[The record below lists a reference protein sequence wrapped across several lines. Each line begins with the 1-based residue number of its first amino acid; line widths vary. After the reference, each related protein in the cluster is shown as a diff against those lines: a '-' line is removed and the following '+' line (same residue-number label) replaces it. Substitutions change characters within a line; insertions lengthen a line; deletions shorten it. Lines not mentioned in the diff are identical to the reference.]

1 MLTDR
6 GRMLLLT
13 AGLSWGLS
21 RAFGV
26 PELAMAAVAM
36 LVLVVLAVG
45 YTFLASARLTARRTV
60 HPPRL
65 FHDAEGVA
73 ELRLRNTGRVPTAIL
88 QVEDT
93 VPSTIADGAR
103 FVLRPLGAGATT
115 AVRYRL
121 HGRHRGRFT
130 IGPLVVRLRD
140 PFGVAARAHHFD
152 VTDDLIVYPPVWR
165 LPPGVPLGGH
175 QGSGSEGRPRP
186 LASGD
191 EIANIREY
199 VRGDDLRKV
208 HWRSTAHRGKLMVRQ
223 DESRATPE
231 ATIVLDARART
242 HRGTGPNSSFEA
254 AVSAA
259 ASAAYHVSERGYA
272 ARLVTGPL
280 TAPPRPVPW
289 ELTLEQL
296 AVAEPSD
303 TNDLD
308 ALWTQLAQGAAGDGL
323 LLAVVTVPEPA
334 ELRRMVR
341 AGRSFGT
348 RLAVLVAA
356 PSFTGSRRATDDGDR
371 ITDALRVAGWRVTV
385 VRAGDRLDVRWRELL
400 RQDRPTIAAAGVGR

>member
-6 GRMLLLT
+6 GRLLLLT
-13 AGLSWGLS
+13 AAVAWAIS

-26 PELAMAAVAM
+26 PELQMGAVAM
-36 LVLVVLAVG
+36 LVLVGLSVA
-45 YTFLASARLTARRTV
+45 YTVAASARLTARRAV

-65 FHDAEGVA
+65 FHDAEGAV
-73 ELRLRNTGRVPTAIL
+73 EVRLRNNGRFPTAIL

-93 VPSTIADGAR
+93 APTSIADGPR
-103 FVLRPLGAGATT
+103 FVLRPLGPDATT
-115 AVRYRL
+115 SVRYRL

-140 PFGVAARAHHFD
+140 PFGIAARGHRFD
-152 VTDDLIVYPPVWR
+152 VTDDVIVYPPVWR
-165 LPPGVPLGGH
+165 LPAVPLGGS
-175 QGSGSEGRPRP
+175 QGTGGEGRPRP

-223 DESRATPE
+223 DESRATPQ
-231 ATIVLDARART
+231 AVIVLDARAAR
-242 HRGTGPNSSFEA
+242 HRGSGPSSSFEM

-259 ASAAYHVSERGYA
+259 ASATYHVSERGYGV
-272 ARLVTGPL
+272 RLVTGPL
-280 TAPPRPVPW
+280 TVAPRAVPW

-296 AVAEPSD
+296 AVLEADHGS
-303 TNDLD
+303 DLD
-308 ALWTQLAQGAAGDGL
+308 GLWTQLAQGAAGDGL
-323 LLAVVTVPEPA
+323 LLAITTVPDPA

-356 PSFTGSRRATDDGDR
+356 DTFAGRRRAGGDADR
-371 ITDALRVAGWRVTV
+371 IADALRIAGWRVTV
-385 VRAGDRLDVRWRELL
+385 VSAGDRLDERWRQLL
-400 RQDRPTIAAAGVGR
+400 LQDRPVAAGVGR

>member
-6 GRMLLLT
+6 GRLLLL
-13 AGLSWGLS
+13 ASGVAWGVS

-26 PELAMAAVAM
+26 PELQMGAVAM
-36 LVLVVLAVG
+36 LVLVGLAVA
-45 YTFLASARLTARRTV
+45 YTLLASARLTARRGV

-65 FHDAEGVA
+65 FHDAEGVV
-73 ELRLRNTGRVPTAIL
+73 EVRLRNNGRFPTAIL

-93 VPSTIADGAR
+93 APTGIADGPR
-103 FVLRPLGAGATT
+103 FVLRPLGPDATT
-115 AVRYRL
+115 SVRYRL

-130 IGPLVVRLRD
+130 LGPLVVRLRD
-140 PFGVAARAHHFD
+140 PFGIAARGHRFD
-152 VTDDLIVYPPVWR
+152 VTDEVIVYPPVWR
-165 LPPGVPLGGH
+165 LPSVPLGGS
-175 QGSGSEGRPRP
+175 QGSGGEGRPRP

-223 DESRATPE
+223 DESRATPQ
-231 ATIVLDARART
+231 AVIVLDARAGS
-242 HRGTGPNSSFEA
+242 HRGSGPSSSFEV

-259 ASAAYHVSERGYA
+259 ASATYHVSERGYGV
-272 ARLVTGPL
+272 RLVTGPL
-280 TAPPRPVPW
+280 TVAPRAVPW

-296 AVAEPSD
+296 AVLEPDDGS
-303 TNDLD
+303 DLD
-308 ALWTQLAQGAAGDGL
+308 GLWTQLAQGAAGDGL
-323 LLAVVTVPEPA
+323 LIAVTTVPEPA

-356 PSFTGSRRATDDGDR
+356 GTFAGRRGPAGDADR
-371 ITDALRVAGWRVTV
+371 TADALRIAGWRVTV
-385 VRAGDRLDVRWRELL
+385 VSAGDRLDERWRQLL
-400 RQDRPTIAAAGVGR
+400 LQDRPVAAGVGR

>member
-6 GRMLLLT
+6 GRLLLVT
-13 AGLSWGLS
+13 AGLAWGLS

-26 PELAMAAVAM
+26 PELQMAAVAV

-45 YTFLASARLTARRTV
+45 YTALASARLTARRGV

-65 FHDAEGVA
+65 FHDAEGVV

-88 QVEDT
+88 QVEDAAPT
-93 VPSTIADGAR
+93 AIADGPR
-103 FVLRPLGAGATT
+103 FVLRPLGPDGTT
-115 AVRYRL
+115 TVRYRL
-121 HGRHRGRFT
+121 HGRHRGRYV
-130 IGPLVVRLRD
+130 IGPLTVRLRD
-140 PFGVAARAHHFD
+140 PFGIAARGHRFD
-152 VTDDLIVYPPVWR
+152 VTDDVVVYPPVWR
-165 LPPGVPLGGH
+165 LPPGVPLGGS
-175 QGSGSEGRPRP
+175 QGSGGEGRPRP

-223 DESRATPE
+223 DESRATPH
-231 ATIVLDARART
+231 ATVVLDARASS
-242 HRGTGPNSSFEA
+242 HRGTGPSASFEV

-259 ASAAYHVSERGYA
+259 ASATYHVSERGYST
-272 ARLVTGPL
+272 RLL
-280 TAPPRPVPW
+280 TAPMTTAPRSVPW

-296 AVAEPSD
+296 AVAQPD
-303 TNDLD
+303 DRNDLD
-308 ALWTQLAQGAAGDGL
+308 GLWGQLAQGAGGDGL
-323 LLAVVTVPEPA
+323 LIAVTVVPGPA

-341 AGRSFGT
+341 AGRAFNT

-356 PSFTGSRRATDDGDR
+356 ETFAGRRSVGDDSRTIA
-371 ITDALRVAGWRVTV
+371 DALRVAGWRVTV
-385 VRAGDRLDVRWRELL
+385 VAAGDRLDERWRQLL
-400 RQDRPTIAAAGVGR
+400 LQDRGAVVTAGGSR